1 MMYTLLG
8 LCLLIITLAVGV
20 QDRSLFL
27 HNSLPPPSAGY
38 RLPGGEGF
46 SQLLRPWSA
55 PVDLIGIEAPRDDSL
70 PPEMAEP
77 VATLTPEPN
86 LPVFARHHKEV
97 DASIRRYARQ
107 YGLEERL
114 VQAVIDHESRFKSGA
129 VSPKGAAGL
138 MQLMPKTAA
147 LVGVKNAL
155 DTRQNIAGG
164 VKYLKMCLN
173 RFDQDVGLALAA
185 YNAGPGKVEKY
196 ADCPPF
202 PETQKFV
209 AQVLARCYG
218 RDWPRKTRVRLPD
231 QAFLAQTDA
240 GRTGA
245 RRKITAAA
253 KAYGISAER
262 QVLASAW
269 HLSLPLLKAKP

>member
-1 MMYTLLG
+1 M
-8 LCLLIITLAVGV
+8 
-20 QDRSLFL
+20 
-27 HNSLPPPSAGY
+27 
-38 RLPGGEGF
+38 E
-46 SQLLRPWSA
+46 
-55 PVDLIGIEAPRDDSL
+55 IEAPPDDFL

-77 VATLTPEPN
+77 AFALAPEPS

-114 VQAVIDHESRFKSGA
+114 VLAVIDHESRFKSRA
-129 VSPKGAAGL
+129 VSPKGAKGL

-147 LVGVKNAL
+147 LVGVKNPL

-173 RFDQDVGLALAA
+173 YFGQDVGLALAA

-196 ADCPPF
+196 AGCPPF

-209 AQVLARCYG
+209 ALVLARCYG
-218 RDWPRKTRVRLPD
+218 RDWPQKTRVRLPD
-231 QAFLAQTDA
+231 EAFLANTDT
-240 GRTGA
+240 GKIRT
-245 RRKITAAA
+245 RRNITAAA
-253 KAYGISAER
+253 NHDRIATER

-269 HLSLPLLKAKP
+269 HLSLPPLKAKP